1 MDKRNEELMGKDNF
15 HPLCYISYCCAVR
28 FCLWTSVLWILNH
41 TVSFSILLCIVI
53 LLSNFGG
60 IWP

>member
-28 FCLWTSVLWILNH
+28 FCLWTSVLWIL
-41 TVSFSILLCIVI
+41 
-53 LLSNFGG
+53 
-60 IWP
+60 